1 MVILKHY
8 RDDTPHVPNEDLGEE
23 KVINIIGNLTQI
35 ITEVFPRKTSLGAYI
50 KKNKKLTPVSTH
62 LI

>member
-35 ITEVFPRKTSLGAYI
+35 ITEVFPCKTSLGAYI
-50 KKNKKLTPVSTH
+50 KKNNN
-62 LI
+62 